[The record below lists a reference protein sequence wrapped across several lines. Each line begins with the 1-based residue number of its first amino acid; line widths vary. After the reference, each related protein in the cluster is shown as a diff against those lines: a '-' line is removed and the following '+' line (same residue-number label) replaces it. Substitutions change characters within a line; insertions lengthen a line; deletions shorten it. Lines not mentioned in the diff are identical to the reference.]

1 MSNSILVSTKK
12 NLGIA
17 ADYTAFDDDVIM
29 HINSVLATLNQLG
42 VGAAGG
48 FEITNSTA
56 QWEDFLGTDKRLN
69 SARTYVFLKTRLIF
83 DPPTTS
89 FLISAVEKQIEE
101 LEWRLNTFRES
112 LYYTPPTTSG
122 PDEETDNVIFDGGAP

>member
-17 ADYTAFDDDVIM
+17 ADYTAFDDDIIM

-48 FEITNSTA
+48 FEISNSTA

-69 SARTYVFLKTRLIF
+69 SARTYVFLKTRLVF
-83 DPPTTS
+83 DPPATS
-89 FLISAVEKQIEE
+89 YLITAVEKQIEE
-101 LEWRLNTFRES
+101 LEWRISTFREE
-112 LYYTPPTTSG
+112 LHWTPPVPAI
-122 PDEETDNVIFDGGAP
+122 PDEETNNVIFDGGAP